1 MYKYIQTA
9 GTINIKTPA
18 TNMSEIKTSF
28 KQFADH
34 IERHS
39 EYPNGLILDV
49 VEYSDR
55 IEYTSNKKLIVLED
69 FSIGFE
75 Q

>member
-1 MYKYIQTA
+1 MYKYIQTSGA
-9 GTINIKTPA
+9 VNIKTPA
-18 TNMSEIKTSF
+18 TNMADIKSTF

-39 EYPNGLILDV
+39 EYPNGLILDI

-55 IEYTSNKKLIVLED
+55 IEYSSNKRLIVLED